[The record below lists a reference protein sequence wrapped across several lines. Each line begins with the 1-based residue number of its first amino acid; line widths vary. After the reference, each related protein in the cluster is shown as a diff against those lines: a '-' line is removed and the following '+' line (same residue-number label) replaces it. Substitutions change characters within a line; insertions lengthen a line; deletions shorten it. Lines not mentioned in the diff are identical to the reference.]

1 MSPLLGLAGVVTVFI
16 FVPVLAQSIFKLI
29 QYKSSIKSGIS
40 TDVESLE
47 PLAQVIRRLYRI
59 NLLVLLLLASLSIYN
74 VIVSPDAASG
84 MLAGMLGLPGG
95 VIVSVILAVTLIRD
109 HIKLEVDPKL
119 KTPLWKVIRITSW
132 VAIGLFL
139 VLVLI
144 AVNASGF

>member
-1 MSPLLGLAGVVTVFI
+1 
-16 FVPVLAQSIFKLI
+16 
-29 QYKSSIKSGIS
+29 
-40 TDVESLE
+40 
-47 PLAQVIRRLYRI
+47 
-59 NLLVLLLLASLSIYN
+59 
-74 VIVSPDAASG
+74 